1 MRRQEAMAQMRYHWG
16 DVYRFAVTDGRY
28 TATAKFGQRDVLA
41 ADNPD
46 ELLASVRRH
55 YRPDLLEERCST

>member
-1 MRRQEAMAQMRYHWG
+1 MTRQEALAQMRYHWG
-16 DVYRFAVTDGRY
+16 DSYRFAVVDGRY

-41 ADNPD
+41 ANSPD
-46 ELLASVRRH
+46 ALLAKIRQH